1 MSETAQNEILTQK
14 QPATLREALLKTIE
28 KIKADAR
35 AAEVSF
41 GAQTYLEAGTRCIA
55 KVRQFE
61 IPIDEPAELGGTNTA
76 MNPVE
81 LVLSAFGACQEI
93 MYAAYAAVLGIPITS
108 LEIDVRGDLNLKG
121 LFGMDDAV
129 PPGYRKVSWETRI
142 ESPASAEQI
151 RELVAVVQKT
161 CPVLDILRRPI
172 DTESEVMLNG
182 ESLPLEEP
190 KSGMKN

>member
-41 GAQTYLEAGTRCIA
+41 GAQTYLEAGTRC
-55 KVRQFE
+55 
-61 IPIDEPAELGGTNTA
+61 
-76 MNPVE
+76 
-81 LVLSAFGACQEI
+81 
-93 MYAAYAAVLGIPITS
+93 
-108 LEIDVRGDLNLKG
+108 
-121 LFGMDDAV
+121 
-129 PPGYRKVSWETRI
+129 

-182 ESLPLEEP
+182 ASLAL
-190 KSGMKN
+190 